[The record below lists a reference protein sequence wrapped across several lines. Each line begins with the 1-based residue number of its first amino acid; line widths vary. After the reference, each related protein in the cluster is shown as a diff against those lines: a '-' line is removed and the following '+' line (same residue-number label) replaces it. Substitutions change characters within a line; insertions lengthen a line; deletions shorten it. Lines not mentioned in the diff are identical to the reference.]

1 MWVDGTGEQDNTDV
15 WVTKLSNTTDT
26 LTVVDNDLLNAI
38 SVSQPNP
45 WSNTITTSAT
55 SFDIDDMN
63 LENAVQIDIPEIDK
77 DSTETAERMVHDM
90 EGLYYDEEW
99 IQSHPR
105 IKKRI
110 DIELES
116 LRSLIKLRKANE
128 QAHDAILNG
137 ISNNNDNA
145 SLYRA
150 LGEIQRTSL
159 SITKQINDTVIGLD
173 EILKQYQLDDM
184 PEVQTR
190 AGGDEEEDLSMHR
203 GSKSFIKEQI
213 KKSED

>member
-1 MWVDGTGEQDNTDV
+1 MASTNTVGTITN
-15 WVTKLSNTTDT
+15 NTTFP
-26 LTVVDNDLLNAI
+26 DL
-38 SVSQPNP
+38 
-45 WSNTITTSAT
+45 
-55 SFDIDDMN
+55 IDGMN
-63 LENAVQIDIPEIDK
+63 LENVVTIDIPELDK
-77 DSTETAERMVHDM
+77 DSTETAEHIIKDM
-90 EGLYYDEEW
+90 EGMYYDDEW
-99 IQSHPR
+99 LASHPR

-137 ISNNNDNA
+137 ISAENSNA

-159 SITKQINDTVIGLD
+159 SITKQIDETVTKLED
-173 EILKQYQLDDM
+173 MLQQYQMATEDG
-184 PEVQTR
+184 PIQINEN
-190 AGGDEEEDLSMHR
+190 EEEMEETSPTHR

-213 KKSED
+213 KRSE